1 MVSGGKFAD
10 PHLVQ
15 NTQDRDTAA
24 IHLKLDEL
32 TRATSEAHNALLD
45 VEELEDEK
53 LDEFREKDQNLASPR
68 AKT

>member
-24 IHLKLDEL
+24 IQLKLDEL
-32 TRATSEAHNALLD
+32 TRATSEAQMRYWTWRSSKTRSSTN
-45 VEELEDEK
+45 
-53 LDEFREKDQNLASPR
+53 FREKYQNLASPR